1 MTVVCTGAQRRGT
14 DVERK
19 GMREIFLDSMLLELN
34 LEAGLIDDLR
44 KGYSKKRDKV
54 SGVLVNAQ
62 KSVSWKKKSLIYSV
76 SPISMV

>member
-1 MTVVCTGAQRRGT
+1 MIVVCTGAQRRGA
-14 DVERK
+14 DAERK
-19 GMREIFLDSMLLELN
+19 GVREIFLDSMLLELN
-34 LEAGLIDDLR
+34 LEAGLTEDLR

-62 KSVSWKKKSLIYSV
+62 KSVSWKKRSLIYSA

>member
-1 MTVVCTGAQRRGT
+1 MIVVCTGAQRRGT
-14 DVERK
+14 DAERK
-19 GMREIFLDSMLLELN
+19 GVREIFLDGMLLELN
-34 LEAGLIDDLR
+34 LEAGPIEDPR